1 MKTIVI
7 INGYP
12 RSGKDTFVDMVK
24 NFANDGDQ
32 KVVSISSI
40 SFVWEW
46 LKSLGAPM
54 DNKSEKERK
63 LAADV
68 KSALE
73 DYDFLSTRQVMQTA
87 LELLLKEKVQTVF
100 IHMREP
106 RSIMFAKQMVRDIK
120 GLNLITLFV
129 DRPSLRSRD
138 FGNAADREVELMR
151 YDHCITNDGSLGQL
165 DSKAVCFAREHLWI

>member
-24 NFANDGDQ
+24 DYANDGDQ
-32 KVVSISSI
+32 KVISISSI

-73 DYDFLSTRQVMQTA
+73 EYDFLSTRQVMKAA
-87 LELLLKEKVQTVF
+87 LDVLNDSADVAF

-106 RSIMFAKQMVRDIK
+106 RSIQFAKQMVRDLK
-120 GLNLITLFV
+120 GLDLITLFV
-129 DRPSLRSRD
+129 DRPSISNREFS
-138 FGNAADREVELMR
+138 NAADREVGHMR
-151 YDHCITNDGSLGQL
+151 YDLCISNDGTLDQL
-165 DSKAVCFAREHLWI
+165 RNKAVCFAREHLWI